1 MNWKTNSMH
10 WILPGPTDPVNSD
23 LRENS
28 SALVTASA
36 LKDPDEY
43 DDEYTMNID
52 KIESEPMAVGI
63 KNVIIDKGYALH
75 WSDDDKFTESYKD
88 DLITAV
94 TNIKNSTL
102 NLLGID
108 NR

>member
-1 MNWKTNSMH
+1 
-10 WILPGPTDPVNSD
+10 
-23 LRENS
+23 
-28 SALVTASA
+28 
-36 LKDPDEY
+36 
-43 DDEYTMNID
+43 MNID